1 MPSFGNIAIPVLTQ
15 GAGGLAQMYGAQ
27 ERQQKLDRAQQGYV
41 AALQGA
47 AKDNPSL
54 KFLAD
59 AAAQNPTIADQ
70 LWGSAAAMV
79 PKLVEQWQ
87 QAMGG
92 QLIASQFGLN
102 GTGGAAAGSG
112 APTAPMGVSGPSGGR
127 FGLNGTGGA
136 ATGSG
141 APTAPMGVSGGRF
154 GLNAN
159 QMSALRGLSPADQA
173 TVVRALSSGDLRQIA
188 AARDTLGPVGAP
200 GSNPQVAALD
210 RQIQALNQQR
220 MAISTRGMAL
230 GVDTSPM
237 EKYVDAQIKDLQQQR
252 GELTRLQN
260 AETLA
265 RFNVSIKPRELPPS
279 TLVEGRGGGKEGIIN
294 VPRTGRESIGT
305 PTFTPFGEGV
315 IRAKADEK
323 EPRLSP
329 GDMPIAAAL
338 GLSMDPTKWTPEQ
351 ARAFGVDKAKFGKPT
366 PPGKEKG
373 YINKPPIEG
382 ETFGTDPI
390 TGLVYDLGAA
400 KPKGTG
406 AMSYFS
412 GTRPPSPERIRQLII
427 NLTKAGGVELRQRP
441 GGQIEARGID
451 GKVYHLTADGSWDA
465 GRSK

>member
-27 ERQQKLDRAQQGYV
+27 ERQQKRDRAQQGYV

-59 AAAQNPTIADQ
+59 AAAQNPMIADQ
-70 LWGSAAAMV
+70 LWETAAAMV
-79 PKLVEQWQ
+79 PKLVEQLQ
-87 QAMGG
+87 QAKAS
-92 QLIASQFGLN
+92 QLIASQFGLD
-102 GTGGAAAGSG
+102 GTGGAATGSG
-112 APTAPMGVSGPSGGR
+112 VPTAPMGVSGP
-127 FGLNGTGGA
+127 
-136 ATGSG
+136 
-141 APTAPMGVSGGRF
+141 SGGRF

-210 RQIQALNQQR
+210 SQIQALNQRR

-230 GVDTSPM
+230 GVDTSPI
-237 EKYVDAQIKDLQQQR
+237 EKSVDGQIRDLQQQR
-252 GELTRLQN
+252 SELTRLQN

-265 RFNVSIKPRELPPS
+265 RFNASIKPRKTPEIPPS
-279 TLVEGRGGGKEGIIN
+279 TLVEGMEGGKEGIIN

-315 IRAKADEK
+315 ARAKAAEK

-329 GDMPIAAAL
+329 GEMPIAAAL

-351 ARAFGVDKAKFGKPT
+351 ARAFGADKAKFGKP
-366 PPGKEKG
+366 PSKSGKEKG
-373 YINKPPIEG
+373 YISKPPIEG
-382 ETFGTDPI
+382 ESFGTDPV
-390 TGLVYDLGAA
+390 TGLVHDLGAA

-412 GTRPPSPERIRQLII
+412 GTKPPSPERIRQLII
-427 NLTKAGGVELRQRP
+427 NLTRAGGVELRQRP
-441 GGQIEARGID
+441 SGQIEARGID